1 LPLARAQ
8 ARAPPKP
15 LNSAPVP
22 EGQKNDWID
31 GINADTTG
39 ADKKKPKKT
48 RKVQ

>member
-1 LPLARAQ
+1 VQ

-22 EGQKNDWID
+22 DGQKNDWID
-31 GINADTTG
+31 GINSDIAAG
-39 ADKKKPKKT
+39 DKKKAKKT